1 MHVDSFFAW
10 GFGGLLTGL
19 REGVEAALIVG
30 IIASYLVKIG
40 RADRLP
46 SVWLGVVGAIAA
58 SVAIGVLAFLL
69 LGSLQGTAEKIFAG
83 FASLLA
89 VVILTYMLFWMRKQ
103 AITLGAE
110 LRSGVDR
117 AVASASVLGLSLLAF
132 TAVIREGIE
141 TALFL
146 LGQTTAAADQGL
158 SVVVGAFIGL
168 LIAAGI
174 GVLIFRAGLRLNLSA
189 FFNVTGAALVV
200 IASGLLSYGVHEFIE
215 LGLLPALINPVY
227 DISAILPHKEGIG
240 QFLRA
245 IVGYSSTPELTTLLA
260 QCAYLIFGLFFYVR
274 PVRQAAAVRAANAA

>member
-1 MHVDSFFAW
+1 MESTIAW

-40 RADRLP
+40 RADRLG
-46 SVWLGVVGAIAA
+46 SVWLGVVAAIIA
-58 SVAIGVLAFLL
+58 SAGVGVFAFVA
-69 LGSLQGTAEKIFAG
+69 LGSLQGTAEQIFAG
-83 FASLLA
+83 VTSLLA

-103 AITLGAE
+103 AITLGAD
-110 LRSGVDR
+110 LRKGVDR
-117 AVASASVLGLSLLAF
+117 AVASTSVLGLVLLAF

-146 LGQTTAAADQGL
+146 LGQTTAASGEGL
-158 SVVVGAFIGL
+158 AVVLGALIGL

-174 GVLIFRAGLRLNLSA
+174 GVLIFRVGMRLNLSA
-189 FFNVTGAALVV
+189 FFTVTGAALVV
-200 IASGLLSYGVHEFIE
+200 IASGLLSYGVHELIE
-215 LGLLPALINPVY
+215 VGLLPGLITPVY

-260 QCAYLIFGLFFYVR
+260 QGTYLVLGLLFYVR
-274 PVRQAAAVRAANAA
+274 PVRRAAADRAATGA

>member
-1 MHVDSFFAW
+1 MHVESFFAW
-10 GFGGLLTGL
+10 AFGGLLTGL

-30 IIASYLVKIG
+30 IIASYLVTIG
-40 RADRLP
+40 RADRLS
-46 SVWLGVVGAIAA
+46 SVWLGVAAAVAA
-58 SVAIGVLAFLL
+58 SATIGVLAFLL

-83 FASLLA
+83 SASLLA

-117 AVASASVLGLSLLAF
+117 AVASTSVLGLSLLAF

-158 SVVVGAFIGL
+158 SVVVGALIGL

-200 IASGLLSYGVHEFIE
+200 IASGLLAYGVHEFIE

-260 QCAYLIFGLFFYVR
+260 QGAYLIFGLFFYVR
-274 PVRQAAAVRAANAA
+274 PVRRAAADRAATGA

>member
-158 SVVVGAFIGL
+158 SVVVGASIGL

-240 QFLRA
+240 QFFRA

>member
-1 MHVDSFFAW
+1 MESVIAW

-40 RADRLP
+40 RADRLA
-46 SVWLGVVGAIAA
+46 SVWFGVAAAIA
-58 SVAIGVLAFLL
+58 SSIAIGVLAFVL
-69 LGSLQGTAEKIFAG
+69 LGSLQGTAEQIFAG
-83 FASLLA
+83 TASLLA

-103 AITLGAE
+103 AITLGAD

-117 AVASASVLGLSLLAF
+117 AVASTSVLGLTLLAF
-132 TAVIREGIE
+132 TAVIREGFE

-146 LGQTTAAADQGL
+146 LGQTTAAAGEGL
-158 SVVVGAFIGL
+158 AVVLGAVVGL

-174 GVLIFRAGLRLNLSA
+174 GVLIFRAGLRLNLSS
-189 FFNVTGAALVV
+189 FFNLTGAALVV

-215 LGLLPALINPVY
+215 VGLLPGLVTPIY

-260 QCAYLIFGLFFYVR
+260 QGAYLLFGLFFYVR
-274 PVRQAAAVRAANAA
+274 PVRRAAAARAATSA

>member
-1 MHVDSFFAW
+1 MESVIAW

-40 RADRLP
+40 RADRLA
-46 SVWLGVVGAIAA
+46 SVWFGVAAAIA
-58 SVAIGVLAFLL
+58 SSIAIGVLAFVL
-69 LGSLQGTAEKIFAG
+69 LGSLQGTAEQIFAG
-83 FASLLA
+83 TASLLA

-103 AITLGAE
+103 AITLGAD

-117 AVASASVLGLSLLAF
+117 AVASTSVLGLTLLAF
-132 TAVIREGIE
+132 TAVIREGFE

-146 LGQTTAAADQGL
+146 LGQTTAAAGEGL
-158 SVVVGAFIGL
+158 AVVLGAVVGL

-174 GVLIFRAGLRLNLSA
+174 GVLIFRAGLRLNLSS
-189 FFNVTGAALVV
+189 FFNLTGAALVV

-215 LGLLPALINPVY
+215 VGLLPGLVTPIY

-260 QCAYLIFGLFFYVR
+260 QGAYLLFGLFYYVR
-274 PVRQAAAVRAANAA
+274 PVRRAAAARTAASA

>member
-1 MHVDSFFAW
+1 MESVIAW

-40 RADRLP
+40 RADRLA
-46 SVWLGVVGAIAA
+46 SVWFGVAAAIA
-58 SVAIGVLAFLL
+58 SSIAIGVLAFVL
-69 LGSLQGTAEKIFAG
+69 LGSLQGTAEQIFAG
-83 FASLLA
+83 TASLLA
-89 VVILTYMLFWMRKQ
+89 VVILTYMLFWMRNQ
-103 AITLGAE
+103 AVTLGAE
-110 LRSGVDR
+110 LRGGVDR
-117 AVASASVLGLSLLAF
+117 AVASTSMLGLSLLAF

-146 LGQTTAAADQGL
+146 LGQTTAASGEGL
-158 SVVVGAFIGL
+158 SVALGAFVGL

-215 LGLLPALINPVY
+215 VGLLPGLITPFY
-227 DISAILPHKEGIG
+227 DISAVLPHKEGIG

-260 QCAYLIFGLFFYVR
+260 QGAYLLFGLFFYVR
-274 PVRQAAAVRAANAA
+274 PVRRAAAARAATSA

>member
-1 MHVDSFFAW
+1 MESTIAW

-40 RADRLP
+40 RADRLG
-46 SVWLGVVGAIAA
+46 SVWLGVVAAILA
-58 SVAIGVLAFLL
+58 SAGVGVFAFVA
-69 LGSLQGTAEKIFAG
+69 LGSLQGTAEQIFAG
-83 FASLLA
+83 VTSLLA

-103 AITLGAE
+103 AITLGAD
-110 LRSGVDR
+110 LRKGVDR
-117 AVASASVLGLSLLAF
+117 AVASTSVLGLVLLAF

-146 LGQTTAAADQGL
+146 LGQTTAASGEGL
-158 SVVVGAFIGL
+158 AVVLGALIGL

-174 GVLIFRAGLRLNLSA
+174 GVLIFRVGMRLNLSA
-189 FFNVTGAALVV
+189 FFTVTGAALVV
-200 IASGLLSYGVHEFIE
+200 IASGLLSYGVHELIE
-215 LGLLPALINPVY
+215 VGLLPGLITPVY

-260 QCAYLIFGLFFYVR
+260 QGAYLIFGLFFYVR
-274 PVRQAAAVRAANAA
+274 PVRRAAADRAATGA

>member
-1 MHVDSFFAW
+1 MESVIAW

-40 RADRLP
+40 RADRLAA
-46 SVWLGVVGAIAA
+46 VWFGVAAAILTSAAVGVFAF
-58 SVAIGVLAFLL
+58 VA
-69 LGSLQGTAEKIFAG
+69 LGSLQGTAEQIIAG
-83 FASLLA
+83 TTSLLA

-103 AITLGAE
+103 AITLGAD

-117 AVASASVLGLSLLAF
+117 AVASTSVLGLTLLAF
-132 TAVIREGIE
+132 TAVIREGFE

-146 LGQTTAAADQGL
+146 LGQTTAAAGEGL
-158 SVVVGAFIGL
+158 AVVLGAVVGL
-168 LIAAGI
+168 LIAAAI
-174 GVLIFRAGLRLNLSA
+174 GVLIFRAGLRLNLSS
-189 FFNVTGAALVV
+189 FFNLTGAALVV

-215 LGLLPALINPVY
+215 VGWLPGLVTPIY

-260 QCAYLIFGLFFYVR
+260 QGAYLLFGLFFYVR
-274 PVRQAAAVRAANAA
+274 PVRRAAAARTAASA

>member
-1 MHVDSFFAW
+1 MHVESFFAW

-40 RADRLP
+40 RGDRLS
-46 SVWLGVVGAIAA
+46 SVWLGVAAAVAA
-58 SVAIGVLAFLL
+58 SATIGVLAFLL

-83 FASLLA
+83 SASLLA

-117 AVASASVLGLSLLAF
+117 AVASTSVLGLSLLAF

-260 QCAYLIFGLFFYVR
+260 QGAYLIFGLFFYVR
-274 PVRQAAAVRAANAA
+274 PVRRAAADRAAAGA

>member
-1 MHVDSFFAW
+1 MESVIAW

-40 RADRLP
+40 RADRLA
-46 SVWLGVVGAIAA
+46 SVWFGVAAAIA
-58 SVAIGVLAFLL
+58 SSIAIGVLAFVL
-69 LGSLQGTAEKIFAG
+69 LGSLQGTAEQIFAG
-83 FASLLA
+83 TASLLA

-103 AITLGAE
+103 AVTLGAE
-110 LRSGVDR
+110 LRGGVDR
-117 AVASASVLGLSLLAF
+117 AVASTSMLGLSLLAF

-146 LGQTTAAADQGL
+146 LGQTTAASGEGL
-158 SVVVGAFIGL
+158 SVALGAFVGL

-200 IASGLLSYGVHEFIE
+200 IASGLLSYGVHELIE
-215 LGLLPALINPVY
+215 VGLLPALINPVY

-260 QCAYLIFGLFFYVR
+260 QGAYLLFGLFFYVR
-274 PVRQAAAVRAANAA
+274 PVRRAAAARAATSA

>member
-1 MHVDSFFAW
+1 MESVIAW

-40 RADRLP
+40 RADRLA
-46 SVWLGVVGAIAA
+46 SVWFGVAAAIA
-58 SVAIGVLAFLL
+58 SSIAIGVLAFVL
-69 LGSLQGTAEKIFAG
+69 LGSLQGTAEQIFAG
-83 FASLLA
+83 TASLLA

-103 AITLGAE
+103 AITLGAD

-117 AVASASVLGLSLLAF
+117 AVASTSVLGLTLLAF
-132 TAVIREGIE
+132 TAVIREGFE

-146 LGQTTAAADQGL
+146 LGQTTAAAGEGL
-158 SVVVGAFIGL
+158 AVVLGAVVGL

-174 GVLIFRAGLRLNLSA
+174 GVLIFRAGLRLNLSS
-189 FFNVTGAALVV
+189 FFNLTGAALVV

-215 LGLLPALINPVY
+215 VGLLPGLVTPIY

-260 QCAYLIFGLFFYVR
+260 QGAYLLFGLFFYVR
-274 PVRQAAAVRAANAA
+274 PVRRAAAARTAASA

>member
-83 FASLLA
+83 SASLLA
-89 VVILTYMLFWMRKQ
+89 VVILTYMLFWMRTQ

-260 QCAYLIFGLFFYVR
+260 QGAYLIFGLFFYVR

>member
-1 MHVDSFFAW
+1 MESIFAW
-10 GFGGLLTGL
+10 GLGGLLTGL

-40 RADRLP
+40 RADRLG
-46 SVWLGVVGAIAA
+46 SLWFGVITAILASAAVGAIAF
-58 SVAIGVLAFLL
+58 VA
-69 LGSLQGTAEKIFAG
+69 LGSLQGTAEQIIAG
-83 FASLLA
+83 TTSLLA

-103 AITLGAE
+103 AVTLGAD

-117 AVASASVLGLSLLAF
+117 AVASTSVLGLSLLAF
-132 TAVIREGIE
+132 TAVIREGFE
-141 TALFL
+141 TSLFL
-146 LGQTTAAADQGL
+146 LGQTTAAAGEGL
-158 SVVVGAFIGL
+158 AVVLGAMVGL

-215 LGLLPALINPVY
+215 VGLLPALINPVY

-260 QCAYLIFGLFFYVR
+260 QGAYLIFGLFFYVR
-274 PVRQAAAVRAANAA
+274 PVRRAAAARTAASA

>member
-1 MHVDSFFAW
+1 MESVIAW
-10 GFGGLLTGL
+10 GFGGLLNGL

-40 RADRLP
+40 RADRLA
-46 SVWLGVVGAIAA
+46 SVWFGVAAAIA
-58 SVAIGVLAFLL
+58 SSIAIGVLAFVL
-69 LGSLQGTAEKIFAG
+69 LGSLQGTAEQIFAG
-83 FASLLA
+83 TASLLA

-103 AITLGAE
+103 AITLGAD

-117 AVASASVLGLSLLAF
+117 AVASTSVLGLTLLAF
-132 TAVIREGIE
+132 TAVIREGFE

-146 LGQTTAAADQGL
+146 LGQTTAAAGEGL
-158 SVVVGAFIGL
+158 AVVLGAVVGL

-174 GVLIFRAGLRLNLSA
+174 GVLIFRAGLRLNLSS
-189 FFNVTGAALVV
+189 FFNLTGAALVV

-215 LGLLPALINPVY
+215 VGLLPGLVTPIY

-260 QCAYLIFGLFFYVR
+260 QGAYLLFGLFYYVR
-274 PVRQAAAVRAANAA
+274 PVRRAAAARTAASA